1 MTRSLKGMY
10 SLLFLSFIFAL
21 ASCSNDNNAVQ
32 TATLQVHLT
41 DAPGDYQ
48 EVNIDI
54 QDVQVQSS
62 DTTGSDGGWK
72 SLDVKKGVYNLL
84 KLTNGLDTLLGTA
97 VLPAGKIG
105 QIRLILGTN
114 NAVKVGDLSYNLTT
128 PSAQHSGLKVLVN
141 TTLSG
146 GVTYK
151 ITLDFDAAR
160 SIVQTG
166 NGKFILK
173 PVIRSV
179 VAAQS
184 GAIKGVVTPIA
195 ATPVVYAMQGT
206 DTLASTSADQ
216 TTGKFLL
223 GGLAAGSYMVTFA
236 PKTGYKADTVKNVS
250 VTVGSVTDLGTVQIK
265 Q

>member
-1 MTRSLKGMY
+1 MTQILKRTYG
-10 SLLFLSFIFAL
+10 LLFVSFIFAM
-21 ASCSNDNNAVQ
+21 ASCSNDNAVQ

-54 QDVQVQSS
+54 QDVQVQSG
-62 DTTGSDGGWK
+62 DTTGSDSGWK
-72 SLDVKKGVYNLL
+72 SLEVQKGVYNLL
-84 KLTNGLDTLLGTA
+84 KFTNGLDTLLGTA
-97 VLPAGKIG
+97 VLPAGKVG
-105 QIRLILGTN
+105 QIRLILGDN
-114 NAVKVGDLSYNLTT
+114 NTVKVDDQSYKLTT

-160 SIVQTG
+160 SIVRTG
-166 NGKFILK
+166 NGKYILK

-184 GAIKGVVTPIA
+184 GAIKGAVTPVES
-195 ATPVVYAMQGT
+195 TPVVYALMGV
-206 DTLASTSADQ
+206 DTVASTSADQ
-216 TTGKFLL
+216 TTGKFMI
-223 GGLAAGSYMVTFA
+223 GGLAAGSYTVTFA

-250 VTVGSVTDLGTVQIK
+250 VTVGSVTDLGTVQIM